1 MFKSLLIPLHCLPP
15 LKQLAKNVTPN
26 TPLTPFSTAA
36 THRMPLITS
45 TGKPRV
51 ILGTMTFG

>member
-1 MFKSLLIPLHCLPP
+1 MFKSLLTPPHCLSP
-15 LKQLAKNVTPN
+15 LKHLTKHVTPN
-26 TPLTPFSTAA
+26 TPLAPFSTAA
-36 THRMPLITS
+36 AYRMPLITS